1 MLTRVTQPILADAAI
16 DQLSSVVVDQLVAA
30 ARDTSRVGGLT
41 HKFYRYP
48 ARFSPVLVRAA
59 IEAFTDRGDTVLD
72 PFMGGGTTLVEA
84 LAAGR
89 KGVGSDISSLASF
102 VSEVKTALYSEE
114 DLEKLRTWIEGVG
127 ARINIH
133 EEVVSASHYEAAGY
147 FRQLD
152 KPSTWRLRKAIDQA
166 LTAAVSLNSEYLEA
180 FARCVI
186 LRTAQWA
193 LDGRRSLPAVE
204 EFRAALKKYGLNM
217 IVGAREL
224 RVAASAEGYSPIAAR
239 CLNRSVEGLEADEFL
254 KSGAKPRLVI
264 TSPPYPGV
272 HVLYHRWQ
280 VNGRKETPA
289 PFWIANRL
297 DGDGSAYYTMGDR
310 HAFKLNTYFEKLLG
324 ALKSVAALCD
334 KRTTVVQ
341 VVAFSEPQW
350 QLPRYLA
357 VADEAGLVEQ
367 FLPGIGD
374 DRRLWRGVPNRKW
387 HAEQGGATAGSQE
400 VVLFH
405 RLR

>member
-1 MLTRVTQPILADAAI
+1 MTPSAQPVLTKVAI
-16 DQLSSVVVDQLVAA
+16 NQLSSVVVDRLVAA
-30 ARDTSRVGGLT
+30 ARDTARVGGLT

-48 ARFSPVLVRAA
+48 ARFSPVLVRAV
-59 IEAFTDRGDTVLD
+59 IEAFTERGDTVLD

-102 VSEVKTALYSEE
+102 VSEVKTALYGEE
-114 DLEKLRTWIEGVG
+114 ELEKLRAWIQTVG
-127 ARINIH
+127 AKINIH
-133 EEVVSASHYEAAGY
+133 EDVSSSPHYEAAGY
-147 FRQLD
+147 YRQLD
-152 KPSTWRLRKAIDQA
+152 KPATWRLRKAIDQA
-166 LTAAVSLNSEYLEA
+166 LSSAVALSSECLEA

-193 LDGRRSLPAVE
+193 LDGRKSLPTVG
-204 EFRAALKKYGLNM
+204 EFRAALKKYGLSM
-217 IVGAREL
+217 LVGAREL
-224 RVAASAEGYSPIAAR
+224 RVAANADGHSPIEAK

-254 KSGAKPRLVI
+254 KSSAKPRLVI

-310 HAFKLNTYFEKLLG
+310 HSYKLNTYFEKLFG
-324 ALKSVAALCD
+324 ALKSVVAVCD
-334 KRTTVVQ
+334 DRTTVVQ
-341 VVAFSEPQW
+341 VVAFSEPEW

-367 FLPGIGD
+367 YLPGLGD
-374 DRRLWRGVPNRKW
+374 DGRLWRGVPNRKW